1 MTQWYYSN
9 AQRERLGPVS
19 ADDLTQLH
27 RNGQLGADTLV
38 WREGYADWK
47 PWREAIDEVLPRAA
61 AASPFEA
68 APTATP
74 ASAFATAGPNAPAD
88 ADANPY
94 RMAEPVSPYAPPK
107 AQVAENDGFVSGGR
121 VVYAGF
127 WKRVAASFIDSFI
140 ATALSYMVQIP
151 LMLVFGVGMAGLGGS
166 GSDPFGTGM
175 GIAMIGLIYVVAIGI
190 PLLYFSWMHSSANQA
205 SLGKMAVGIK
215 VVRTDGQR
223 ITFWR
228 AFGRYFAYML
238 GGFTLGIGYVIAA
251 FTDRKQAM
259 HDMICDTL
267 VVDKW
272 AYTDHPEWQRDELGT
287 VTIVIL
293 ALAALAV
300 FGIIALAGVMIAAL
314 AGSGIH

>member
-1 MTQWYYSN
+1 MTEWYYSD
-9 AQRERLGPVS
+9 AQRTQHGPVTA
-19 ADDLTQLH
+19 ADLAALH
-27 RNGQLGADTLV
+27 TKGQLPAETLV
-38 WREGYADWK
+38 WREGMSEWK
-47 PWREAIDEVLPRAA
+47 PWREMIREVIAGDAPGDPRAEALVRA
-61 AASPFEA
+61 AEA
-68 APTATP
+68 APDDGAYR
-74 ASAFATAGPNAPAD
+74 
-88 ADANPY
+88 PY
-94 RMAEPVSPYAPPK
+94 AVAESSPYAPPQ
-107 AQVAENDGFVSGGR
+107 ARVDANQGPVVTGGR

>member
-1 MTQWYYSN
+1 MTEWYYSD
-9 AQRERLGPVS
+9 AQRTQYGPLS
-19 ADDLTQLH
+19 AADLAALH
-27 RNGQLGADTLV
+27 TKGQLPPETLV
-38 WREGYADWK
+38 WREGMSEWK
-47 PWREAIDEVLPRAA
+47 PWREMIREVIVGDAPGDARAEALVKA
-61 AASPFEA
+61 AEA
-68 APTATP
+68 V
-74 ASAFATAGPNAPAD
+74 PAD
-88 ADANPY
+88 GAYRPY
-94 RMAEPVSPYAPPK
+94 AVAEPSPYAPPQ
-107 AQVAENDGFVSGGR
+107 ARVDATQTVVNGGR

-151 LMLVFGVGMAGLGGS
+151 MMLMMGVGMAGFGS
-166 GSDPFGTGM
+166 GGDPFSSGA
-175 GIAMIGLIYVVAIGI
+175 GIAMIGLIYVIAIGI

-251 FTDRKQAM
+251 FTERKQAM

-272 AYTDHPEWQRDELGT
+272 AYTDHPEWQREELGT

-293 ALAALAV
+293 VLAALALV
-300 FGIIALAGVMIAAL
+300 GMMALVGVMIAAL
-314 AGSGIH
+314 AGSGIR

>member
-1 MTQWYYSN
+1 MTDWYYSD
-9 AQRERLGPVS
+9 AQRTQHGPVTA
-19 ADDLTQLH
+19 ADLAAMHTK
-27 RNGQLGADTLV
+27 GQLPAETLV
-38 WREGYADWK
+38 WREGMSDWK
-47 PWREAIDEVLPRAA
+47 PWREMIREVIAGDAPGDARAEALVQA
-61 AASPFEA
+61 AEA
-68 APTATP
+68 APDDGAYR
-74 ASAFATAGPNAPAD
+74 
-88 ADANPY
+88 PY
-94 RMAEPVSPYAPPK
+94 AVAEPSPYAPPQ
-107 AQVAENDGFVSGGR
+107 ARVDMQPGIVADGR

-151 LMLVFGVGMAGLGGS
+151 MMLIMGFGMAGFGS
-166 GSDPFGTGM
+166 GGDPFSTGA
-175 GIAMIGLIYVVAIGI
+175 GIAMIGLIYVIAIGI

-228 AFGRYFAYML
+228 AFGRYFGYIL
-238 GGFTLGIGYVIAA
+238 GGFTLGIGYVMAA
-251 FTDRKQAM
+251 FTDRKQAL
-259 HDMICDTL
+259 HDMISDTL

-293 ALAALAV
+293 ALFGLAMVAMLVFIAVMFAA
-300 FGIIALAGVMIAAL
+300 I
-314 AGSGIH
+314 AGSGFR